1 VRVRYAKNTQPNFL
15 DFRFTGI
22 VIFGRIIIMKKMPS
36 EIEKKMLEK
45 DMIVL
50 AIGMIIAMVIVWL
63 TISVPP
69 KKQSAYTSKCYEIC
83 KEDVNQRYNFEK
95 GMLLTRAKFII
106 EMGECMDE
114 CEEVKNEQ
122 SENMV
127 NKR

>member
-1 VRVRYAKNTQPNFL
+1 MRVRYAKNTQPNFL

-45 DMIVL
+45 DMVVL
-50 AIGMIIAMVIVWL
+50 AIGMIIVWL

-83 KEDVNQRYNFEK
+83 KEDVNQRYDFDK
-95 GMLLTRAKFII
+95 GRLLTRTKFII